1 MNIGSRRLRGG
12 FRQILFHRA
21 APLSAIFKQR
31 GAVAAQNKVEAVGQ
45 TIQRYG
51 GVHVQLGDQRAHGV
65 VILNS
70 PDDRALLNQRVAF
83 KIHLGDQAL
92 GPGVARE
99 RKNGYAPDASRW
111 PGCAR
116 GRGQV

>member
-12 FRQILFHRA
+12 FKADTLSSGG
-21 APLSAIFKQR
+21 PLSAIFKQR

-92 GPGVARE
+92 GPGVAPRE
-99 RKNGYAPDASRW
+99 KNGYSA
-111 PGCAR
+111 
-116 GRGQV
+116 GRQSLAWLRQG